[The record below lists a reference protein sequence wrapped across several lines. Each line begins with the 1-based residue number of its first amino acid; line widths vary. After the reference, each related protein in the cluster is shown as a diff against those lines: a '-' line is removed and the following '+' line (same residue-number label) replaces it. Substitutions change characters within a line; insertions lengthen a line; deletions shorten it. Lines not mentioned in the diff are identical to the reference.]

1 MIGAGCGA
9 GVADRVEAPDRD
21 APARHTRRWWGA
33 GLRSRRVAAAAVFL
47 IALVAYLPSL
57 QNDFAY
63 DDVPVIQL
71 DTRAHDLS
79 RALRFFSE
87 PYWQNEELGLYRPAT
102 SVSYA
107 LDWRISGGRPGWFHL
122 VNASWNAAACALLF
136 LFLAA
141 LAPLGAAFLGA
152 LVFAVHP
159 VHVEAVANVVGR
171 AELLAAA
178 FSLAALVLWVRTRSV
193 PLTPRL
199 TAAVVALYALAL
211 LSKESAIML
220 PALLALAD
228 VARGLLTPRGVGQW
242 LRLHALVLAALM
254 VTAGLFVMVRT
265 AVLGDLGPARVDV
278 VLDIA
283 DSAGPR
289 VLTALQ
295 TWPIILRLLFFPR
308 TLLAYYGPPGFLPAM
323 SLTPAALAGGLIIG
337 GLVVGGVAAWAAGRG
352 RLAFVLLFLP
362 VALLP
367 VSNLLLPVGVVLAE
381 RTLYLPS
388 VALAAAVTFGA
399 AAVQQRRVAHRMV
412 LVAATVALPLLTL
425 RSLARIPEWGST
437 EAVFA
442 ALRRDDP
449 ASARGLFYSAQVAA
463 YEQNHALA
471 LRYYAQGLQT
481 WPYRYGRVLEAA
493 GYAAQVGDLEF
504 ARRVADFA
512 LGRWPDD
519 VALIRLRAAIA
530 LDQADSAAAT
540 ALIGR
545 GLRVAPADSL
555 LLRMRRA
562 ASGDDVR

>member
-1 MIGAGCGA
+1 MNFAGSSPAVG
-9 GVADRVEAPDRD
+9 GHIHSHDRAARPRNERRD
-21 APARHTRRWWGA
+21 WRAALRQRRT
-33 GLRSRRVAAAAVFL
+33 AAAAAFL
-47 IALVAYLPSL
+47 IALITYLPSL
-57 QNDFAY
+57 RNDFAY
-63 DDVPVIQL
+63 DDVRVIQL

-79 RALRFFSE
+79 RALRFFAE
-87 PYWQNEELGLYRPAT
+87 PYWENEELGLYRPVT

-107 LDWRISGGRPGWFHL
+107 LDWHISGGRPGWFHL
-122 VNASWNAAACALLF
+122 INALWNAAACALLF
-136 LFLAA
+136 LFLAF

-171 AELLAAA
+171 AELLAAC
-178 FSLAALVLWVRTRSV
+178 FSLAALALWVQTRDALS
-193 PLTPRL
+193 PRRA
-199 TAAVVALYALAL
+199 AAVVTLYALAL

-228 VARGLLTPRGVGQW
+228 VARGVLEPRAIGKW
-242 LRLHALVLAALM
+242 LRLNALPLAALM
-254 VTAGLFVMVRT
+254 LTASLFVLVRSV
-265 AVLGDLGPARVDV
+265 VLGDLGPARVDV
-278 VLDIA
+278 VLDLA

-295 TWPIILRLLFFPR
+295 TWPIILRLLIFPHI
-308 TLLAYYGPPGFLPAM
+308 LLADYGPPGFTPAM
-323 SLTPAALAGGLIIG
+323 SLTPAALAGGLILG
-337 GLVVGGVAAWAAGRG
+337 GLLISGVAAWTAGRG

-399 AAVQQRRVAHRMV
+399 AAVQQRRAAHRFV
-412 LVAATVALPLLTL
+412 LVAATVALPLLTI

-471 LRYYAQGLQT
+471 LRYYAHGLQT

-504 ARRVADFA
+504 ARRVSDFA
-512 LGRWPDD
+512 LGRWPED

-530 LDQADSAAAT
+530 LDQADYTVAAA
-540 ALIGR
+540 LIER
-545 GLRVAPADSL
+545 GLRVEPADSL
-555 LLRMRRA
+555 LLRMRRV
-562 ASGDDVR
+562 ASSDDAR